1 MVMEFIIYQ
10 TQFHPVMSPV
20 ELTKQND
27 VIYSDL
33 GGNDRI
39 ERKATLQNTVMESF
53 SEEVTFVF
61 RPVVREVL
69 KKEFCIDQE
78 VV

>member
-33 GGNDRI
+33 RGNDRI
-39 ERKATLQNTVMESF
+39 GRKAILQNTVMESF